1 MNFPIEMEAL
11 LAEMEA
17 LLKAA
22 LETPTRPLLEKLQI
36 LVQRMKELR
45 EPQEISYFT

>member
-1 MNFPIEMEAL
+1 MEEL

-22 LETPTRPLLEKLQI
+22 LESPTRPLLEKLQL
-36 LVQRMKELR
+36 LVQRMKELC
-45 EPQEISYFT
+45 EPRQISYFT

>member
-1 MNFPIEMEAL
+1 MEEL

-22 LETPTRPLLEKLQI
+22 LESPTRSLLEKLQL
-36 LVQRMKELR
+36 LVQRMKELC
-45 EPQEISYFT
+45 EPQPMSYFT